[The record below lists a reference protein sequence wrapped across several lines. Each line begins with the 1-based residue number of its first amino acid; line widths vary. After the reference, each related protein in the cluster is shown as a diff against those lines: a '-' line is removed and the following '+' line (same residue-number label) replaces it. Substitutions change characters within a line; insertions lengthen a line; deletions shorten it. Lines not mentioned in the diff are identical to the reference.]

1 LISVGRDWVDGR
13 CCAVVQGERDKP
25 WLTFAMTGPVGSLLA
40 RLGAGKIRSMVDTE
54 ATSLKDF
61 DASGAALAGR

>member
-54 ATSLKDF
+54 ATSLNGYVEEHET
-61 DASGAALAGR
+61 SAG